1 MGLVAVVGE
10 LQQPLLGDAMDVG
23 GDVLLGDL
31 HRVGAAE
38 EAVHIEDRATI
49 LTGHAAAQRR
59 DVGGVLLIHYGVG
72 VEGIQHGGAPLGVVA
87 LLLGDLRVVGLR
99 EGRAVVEADLL
110 DGVAVSLED
119 EVQLA
124 EGRGQAFLREQ
135 GLISD
140 RPGSGGR
147 CPAGRRRRR
156 GCPRSCR
163 PDRRR
168 WRPHTAGLP
177 APRRGRGC

>member
-1 MGLVAVVGE
+1 M
-10 LQQPLLGDAMDVG
+10 
-23 GDVLLGDL
+23 
-31 HRVGAAE
+31 
-38 EAVHIEDRATI
+38 
-49 LTGHAAAQRR
+49 
-59 DVGGVLLIHYGVG
+59 
-72 VEGIQHGGAPLGVVA
+72 EGIQHGGAPLGVVA

-140 RPGSGGR
+140 RL
-147 CPAGRRRRR
+147 RRSMP
-156 GCPRSCR
+156 CRSSETKR
-163 PDRRR
+163 
-168 WRPHTAGLP
+168 LP
-177 APRRGRGC
+177 TKLPS